1 MLLDLGADF
10 DLPDQ
15 QGNTP
20 LHYASAWGHVQ
31 AVQLLIERGCQ
42 FAARNNEGFTASDY
56 AYSISTMNTLQ
67 DTVRA
72 QFEVNKKQKARLRS
86 NRRISE
92 DYEDYGGY
100 TGRLPEST
108 LDPTVHNRFRSGS
121 ASTSEG
127 TIESGVVSRMRERD
141 ADAMAEYV
149 RRRDQRD
156 LEARES
162 RPDVPFHRQR
172 SASSSSSGAPG
183 SSVASGVSGGNVG
196 SANGSQVDGGRRPSA
211 SNPNKA
217 LPPPPLSSI
226 HPLAASQFSTPT
238 QFPTPL
244 QSQFSPPSN
253 LPLDSYTQHI
263 RNHPIAGE
271 PMAPPAS
278 PGRRLR
284 AVASANA
291 LGAMAMAQAPR
302 PKRAGTNE
310 GLGTSPGQPYAGVR
324 SVSAVQS
331 RSGGVARPPPAMPP
345 PSAPLPTA
353 PPPTPPPK
361 PTPTSSSS
369 LSRETP
375 KREPS
380 GGTTGRET
388 PKSGK
393 ETPKSG
399 KDGKETP
406 GRTALG
412 LRAGV
417 VGVVK
422 PMLSPSALNGSFFS
436 RGDKSSSS
444 GSRPVEASR

>member
-1 MLLDLGADF
+1 M
-10 DLPDQ
+10 
-15 QGNTP
+15 T
-20 LHYASAWGHVQ
+20 
-31 AVQLLIERGCQ
+31 
-42 FAARNNEGFTASDY
+42 
-56 AYSISTMNTLQ
+56 TLQ

-72 QFEVNKKQKARLRS
+72 QFEVNKKQKAKLRN

-92 DYEDYGGY
+92 DFEDYGGY

-108 LDPTVHNRFRSGS
+108 LDPIEHNRFRSGS

-127 TIESGVVSRMRERD
+127 TIESGVASRMRERD
-141 ADAMAEYV
+141 ADAMAEYI
-149 RRRDQRD
+149 RRRDQLEPRRD
-156 LEARES
+156 GGES

-172 SASSSSSGAPG
+172 SASSSSSGAPE
-183 SSVASGVSGGNVG
+183 SSIASGVGGSVG
-196 SANGSQVDGGRRPSA
+196 SVNGSLVNGSRRPSA
-211 SNPNKA
+211 SNVNKS
-217 LPPPPLSSI
+217 LPPPPPMSAI
-226 HPLAASQFSTPT
+226 HPFAAASQFSTPT

-253 LPLDSYTQHI
+253 LPLDSYTQHAK
-263 RNHPIAGE
+263 NHPIAGE

-291 LGAMAMAQAPR
+291 LGAVAMAQAPR

-310 GLGTSPGQPYAGVR
+310 GLGTSPGQGYMSGR

-331 RSGGVARPPPAMPP
+331 RSGSVARPPPAMPP
-345 PSAPLPTA
+345 PTVPLPAA
-353 PPPTPPPK
+353 PTPPTPPPK
-361 PTPTSSSS
+361 PNPTSSSS

-380 GGTTGRET
+380 GGTSGRET

-406 GRTALG
+406 GRTTLG

-422 PMLSPSALNGSFFS
+422 PILSPSALNGSFFS

-444 GSRPVEASR
+444 SGSRPVEASR

>member
-1 MLLDLGADF
+1 
-10 DLPDQ
+10 
-15 QGNTP
+15 
-20 LHYASAWGHVQ
+20 
-31 AVQLLIERGCQ
+31 
-42 FAARNNEGFTASDY
+42 
-56 AYSISTMNTLQ
+56 MNTLQ

-72 QFEVNKKQKARLRS
+72 QFEVNKKQKARLRN

-92 DYEDYGGY
+92 EFEDYGGY
-100 TGRLPEST
+100 AGRLPDSNLGPIE
-108 LDPTVHNRFRSGS
+108 HNRFRSGS

-127 TIESGVVSRMRERD
+127 TIESGVASRMRERD
-141 ADAMAEYV
+141 ADAMAEYI

-156 LEARES
+156 LEARRDGES

-172 SASSSSSGAPG
+172 SASSSSSGAPE
-183 SSVASGVSGGNVG
+183 SSIASGVGGSVG
-196 SANGSQVDGGRRPSA
+196 SANGSLVNGSRRPSA
-211 SNPNKA
+211 SNANKA
-217 LPPPPLSSI
+217 LPPPPPLSSI
-226 HPLAASQFSTPT
+226 HPFAAAASQFSTPT

-253 LPLDSYTQHI
+253 LPLDSYTQHA

-291 LGAMAMAQAPR
+291 LGAVAMAQAPR

-310 GLGTSPGQPYAGVR
+310 GLGTSPGQAYMGGR
-324 SVSAVQS
+324 SVSAIQS
-331 RSGGVARPPPAMPP
+331 RSGSVSRPPPAMPP
-345 PSAPLPTA
+345 PTVPLPAA
-353 PPPTPPPK
+353 PGPTPPTPPPK
-361 PTPTSSSS
+361 SGPASSSN

-375 KREPS
+375 KREMS
-380 GGTTGRET
+380 SASSGRET

-406 GRTALG
+406 GRTTLG

-422 PMLSPSALNGSFFS
+422 PILSPSALNGSFFS

>member
-1 MLLDLGADF
+1 
-10 DLPDQ
+10 
-15 QGNTP
+15 
-20 LHYASAWGHVQ
+20 
-31 AVQLLIERGCQ
+31 
-42 FAARNNEGFTASDY
+42 
-56 AYSISTMNTLQ
+56 MNTLQ

-72 QFEVNKKQKARLRS
+72 QFEVNKKQKAKLRN

-92 DYEDYGGY
+92 DFEDYSGY

-108 LDPTVHNRFRSGS
+108 LDPIAHNRFRSGS

-156 LEARES
+156 LEVRREGES
-162 RPDVPFHRQR
+162 RPDVLFHRQR

-196 SANGSQVDGGRRPSA
+196 SANGSQVNGSRRPSA

-217 LPPPPLSSI
+217 LPPPPLSAI

-302 PKRAGTNE
+302 QKRAGTNE
-310 GLGTSPGQPYAGVR
+310 GLGTSPGQAYAGGR
-324 SVSAVQS
+324 SVSSVVQS
-331 RSGGVARPPPAMPP
+331 RSGNVARPPPTMPP
-345 PSAPLPTA
+345 PSVPLPTV

-361 PTPTSSSS
+361 SGPTSSTS

-375 KREPS
+375 KREPN
-380 GGTTGRET
+380 GGTSGRET

-393 ETPKSG
+393 ETPKGG

-406 GRTALG
+406 GRSTLG

-436 RGDKSSSS
+436 RGDKSSGS